1 LIKSLNHSFKM
12 KNFDSLTYYQ
22 LFEISS
28 NASFF
33 EIRHAYKN
41 ALMIYDE
48 DSLSTYSLFED
59 NQREQLLDKIEEAFQ
74 TLIDK
79 DKRAAYDETLISE
92 GKLDVTKAI
101 SSPTQTKAVPIFQN
115 NQTSIKHLFDKKII
129 KNLESPEVQAIR
141 DKINSNEL
149 VSGKDLK
156 EMRQAL
162 GVELQEIFEVV
173 RISVSI
179 LQAIEANEFQ
189 RLPSL
194 LHLNNF
200 LKSYAEILHLDTDK
214 VVDGYIINMTLLK
227 K

>member
-1 LIKSLNHSFKM
+1 M
-12 KNFDSLTYYQ
+12 KNFDGLTYYQ
-22 LFEISS
+22 LLEIPS

-41 ALMIYDE
+41 ALIIYDE

-59 NQREQLLDKIEEAFQ
+59 SQREQLLDKIEEAFQ
-74 TLIDK
+74 TLINEDR
-79 DKRAAYDETLISE
+79 RAAYNKILISE
-92 GKLDVTKAI
+92 GKLDATKAI

-115 NQTSIKHLFDKKII
+115 NQTSIKHLFDKKIT
-129 KNLESPEVQAIR
+129 KNLESPKVQAIR
-141 DKINSNEL
+141 NRIHSNEL
-149 VSGKDLK
+149 VSGEDLK
-156 EMRQAL
+156 ELRQAL

-179 LQAIEANEFQ
+179 LQVIEANEFQ

>member
-1 LIKSLNHSFKM
+1 MIKSLNRSFKM
-12 KNFDSLTYYQ
+12 KNFDNLTYYQ
-22 LFEISS
+22 LLEIPSD
-28 NASFF
+28 ASFF

-41 ALMIYDE
+41 ALIIYNE

-59 NQREQLLDKIEEAFQ
+59 NQRGQLLNKIEEAFQ
-74 TLIDK
+74 TLIDE
-79 DKRAAYDETLISE
+79 DKRAVYDEILISE
-92 GKLDVTKAI
+92 GKLDATKTI
-101 SSPTQTKAVPIFQN
+101 PSPTQAKAVPIFQN
-115 NQTSIKHLFDKKII
+115 NHALTKHLFDKKII
-129 KNLESPEVQAIR
+129 RNLESSEVQAIR
-141 DKINSNEL
+141 DKIHSNEL

-156 EMRQAL
+156 KLRQAL

-200 LKSYAEILHLDTDK
+200 LKSYAEILHLNTDK
-214 VVDGYIINMTLLK
+214 VVDGYIINITLLK